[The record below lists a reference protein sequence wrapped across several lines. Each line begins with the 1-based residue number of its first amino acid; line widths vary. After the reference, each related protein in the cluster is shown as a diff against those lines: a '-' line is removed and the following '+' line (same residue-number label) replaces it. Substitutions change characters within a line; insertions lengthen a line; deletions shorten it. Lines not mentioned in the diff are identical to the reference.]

1 MPTLRNFSRHS
12 LRQLC
17 IVVLVCA
24 GTAACTQ
31 QSEDPNSLTVY
42 SARQEHLIKPLFD
55 RYTEETGVEIRYIT
69 DSAGALLQ
77 RLQAEGENTPADI
90 LLTVDAGNLWQA
102 AHKNLLQPI
111 DSAPLN
117 QHIPKYLRDPQGRWF
132 GLSVRARTIVYSTE
146 RVDAEELSTYADLAE
161 DKWRNR
167 VCLRTAKKV
176 YNQSLVAM
184 LIVAQGEA
192 RTQNIVRGWVNNL
205 AAPPFADDVAVMRAI
220 EAGQCDVGIVNSYY
234 FGRLQKD
241 NPDIALALFWPN
253 QQSNGVHVNISG
265 AGVTRHANNVDG
277 ATRLLEWLAAGEAQ
291 ALFAKLNL
299 EFPANPEIP
308 PAQQVQA
315 WGDFEPNIINVSKAG
330 ELQAEAVQLMDRAG
344 YH

>member
-1 MPTLRNFSRHS
+1 MPVARH
-12 LRQLC
+12 
-17 IVVLVCA
+17 
-24 GTAACTQ
+24 
-31 QSEDPNSLTVY
+31 
-42 SARQEHLIKPLFD
+42 FD
-55 RYTEETGVEIRYIT
+55 G
-69 DSAGALLQ
+69 Q
-77 RLQAEGENTPADI
+77 
-90 LLTVDAGNLWQA
+90 
-102 AHKNLLQPI
+102 
-111 DSAPLN
+111 
-117 QHIPKYLRDPQGRWF
+117 
-132 GLSVRARTIVYSTE
+132 
-146 RVDAEELSTYADLAE
+146 LAE
-161 DKWRNR
+161 
-167 VCLRTAKKV
+167 LTLEFLLAET
-176 YNQSLVAM
+176 VAGVASWIAYRLM